1 MTLSRILKTIFL
13 IEFVK
18 GLMMA
23 IKEMFRKSKTINYPF
38 EKGSISPRMR
48 GEHALRRYPNGEER
62 CIACKLCEAVCPAQ
76 AITIE
81 SEEKKDGSRKT
92 TRYDIDMLKCI
103 YCGLCQESCPVDAIV
118 QGPNFEFA
126 TESREEL
133 YYNKNKLLM
142 VHTSRN
148 TVNSVFFLI
157 LDFISVGCL
166 FIMVGAEFLGM
177 IILIVYVGAVA
188 VLFLFVVMM
197 LNVAEQK
204 QSWFIGKKSTHI
216 PAGLIVSILIFL
228 QLLVVVGGW
237 KYKDNFM
244 SSSTLNFSNISNT
257 HQIGLVMYT
266 DYILYFQLAGVIL
279 LLSMIGAILLTFRQ
293 RKGVKKQSYFKQI
306 SRDPSTS
313 IELEEV
319 ESSKGVRI
327 DD

>member
-1 MTLSRILKTIFL
+1 MLAHSIFFYFFSTI
-13 IEFVK
+13 
-18 GLMMA
+18 A
-23 IKEMFRKSKTINYPF
+23 IFS
-38 EKGSISPRMR
+38 S
-48 GEHALRRYPNGEER
+48 
-62 CIACKLCEAVCPAQ
+62 
-76 AITIE
+76 
-81 SEEKKDGSRKT
+81 
-92 TRYDIDMLKCI
+92 
-103 YCGLCQESCPVDAIV
+103 
-118 QGPNFEFA
+118 
-126 TESREEL
+126 
-133 YYNKNKLLM
+133 LM
-142 VHTSRN
+142 VITSRN
-148 TVNSVFFLI
+148 SVNSVFFLI

-216 PAGLIVSILIFL
+216 PVGLIVSVLIFL

-244 SSSTLNFSNISNT
+244 SSSTLNISNISNT

-293 RKGVKKQSYFKQI
+293 RKGVKKQSYITQI
-306 SRDPSTS
+306 SREPSSS
-313 IELEEV
+313 IELKEV
-319 ESSKGVRI
+319 ESNKGVKI
-327 DD
+327 D